1 MRKEKQTDRDK
12 HRHDMF
18 FSAKTGAVR
27 SVLQIENRKFRKEQ
41 NRLHPLKKNCK
52 KTVVQITFVIRIFQS
67 TV

>member
-27 SVLQIENRKFRKEQ
+27 SVLQIENRKFRKGQ
-41 NRLHPLKKNCK
+41 NQLHPLK
-52 KTVVQITFVIRIFQS
+52 QEL
-67 TV
+67 

>member
-27 SVLQIENRKFRKEQ
+27 SVFANRKPKIPKRTKPITPVETRIVRK
-41 NRLHPLKKNCK
+41 PLCK
-52 KTVVQITFVIRIFQS
+52 S
-67 TV
+67 LL

>member
-27 SVLQIENRKFRKEQ
+27 SVLQIENRKFRKEKNGLQ
-41 NRLHPLKKNCK
+41 QLK
-52 KTVVQITFVIRIFQS
+52 QAL
-67 TV
+67 

>member
-27 SVLQIENRKFRKEQ
+27 SVLQIENRKSQKEQ
-41 NRLHPLKKNCK
+41 NRLHQLK
-52 KTVVQITFVIRIFQS
+52 QEL
-67 TV
+67 

>member
-27 SVLQIENRKFRKEQ
+27 SVLQIENQ
-41 NRLHPLKKNCK
+41 NSEKN
-52 KTVVQITFVIRIFQS
+52 KTDYTR
-67 TV
+67 